1 MIDAMPSET
10 CSAQKAPTSGRSSLE
25 QRSPRR
31 APYSVPSSDSSSS
44 LHSNHSRHSSNS
56 NNNNNINNPIDSRQ
70 RPSSHRSLPSFSKLA
85 ASSTNNIANKSTSN
99 GPTIA
104 RQHVHAVV
112 PVVNSDQDSVTRL
125 ANTAQSAIRSTAP
138 QSKTSEE
145 EALPRQELT
154 RKLSNSLNGLHVY
167 SKQGGSGE
175 QVKQSEFSEL
185 SPSSTS
191 DSSRSRSE
199 SVTSSLAT
207 SVSDGQGL
215 GVSLTGSQSAF
226 KQHQKALRNANG
238 VQTSNTVASQPPA
251 PPENA
256 RGRSLGQ
263 GDNDARKEQYSH
275 HTSTKQQDTTP
286 NHNSNANDFQQ
297 IPPTIEQRDALAT
310 RVYAACQAAGYD
322 EWVRLLDLAPLASQH
337 HLSGYNCI
345 KFGQDGSPYAYLP
358 LSLQQPAQVQEV
370 LQKQKINE
378 GKASEWLTHKRR
390 NQGKSALGER
400 SASQSNSNSNAS
412 SSDPST
418 PSSSTDSQNKVPRLM
433 SKGDENG
440 DVRMRNASP
449 APASKEKC
457 KACQEMAQGS
467 NDLSPVCECGPLKNE
482 AALSSEWEAPIG
494 KEVCKDT
501 TEAGQNGH
509 PNQSSAQPNSLSV
522 KTSDTHP
529 ISISPIIP
537 PELLEEISKHVLQAM
552 PETLRQSKVNL
563 FDSDGIHEK
572 RHDDLQV
579 HGKRLIRCR
588 LTHVDMCEIA
598 FKAERELIEASQSQ
612 RKPRSLRLCQPFIQ
626 EPPPSVVREAIML
639 DSKQPILVDRGVY
652 CQTTFDN
659 SDSEQ
664 DGEECHLNGLHS
676 DVQLSQ
682 DPNPPSEDNNPFVM
696 GNLLLSSC
704 PGKKVRLTGPVRG
717 RGAICRD
724 LGLDLM
730 RIRQL
735 GVGAIVCCLDDEEL
749 LFLGA
754 PWSQY
759 EAEADKLGIEVIRL
773 PMAEGFSPTDVLAT
787 DKAISCVVN
796 DYTLHGVHVLVHC
809 RGGVGRAGLI
819 ACTWMLK
826 LGLVRS
832 DRDEVRFRIPTESLS
847 SMSPPNNTSFHPLTN
862 WQNGGMIGDHQE
874 KITMD
879 IMQTIHR
886 LIETIRR
893 RRSPKAIETA
903 EQVDFLVKVS
913 NFMRVFS
920 AAKLKLTKCL
930 SFFRKQ
936 YLLYLHEQERKHLCN
951 CARLQ
956 SAAT

>member
-1 MIDAMPSET
+1 MYDRIGDHTSFVFTFYFASKMIDAMPSET
-10 CSAQKAPTSGRSSLE
+10 CSAQKAPTSGRSSIE
-25 QRSPRR
+25 QRSPRC
-31 APYSVPSSDSSSS
+31 APYSIPSSDSSSS
-44 LHSNHSRHSSNS
+44 LHSNHSRHPSNGNSST
-56 NNNNNINNPIDSRQ
+56 IESRQ
-70 RPSSHRSLPSFSKLA
+70 RPSHRSLPSFSKLA
-85 ASSTNNIANKSTSN
+85 SASSPNNIAANKSTSN

-104 RQHVHAVV
+104 RHHVHATA
-112 PVVNSDQDSVTRL
+112 PVVNADRDSATLL
-125 ANTAQSAIRSTAP
+125 ANTAQSAIRSTAAP
-138 QSKTSEE
+138 QSKSSEAE
-145 EALPRQELT
+145 SSPKQEFT
-154 RKLSNSLNGLHVY
+154 KRLSNSLSSLHVY
-167 SKQGGSGE
+167 KQQSNSSGQ
-175 QVKQSEFSEL
+175 QVQQHNEASEL
-185 SPSSTS
+185 SSSPS
-191 DSSRSRSE
+191 DSSKSQSE
-199 SVTSSLAT
+199 SVTGSLAT
-207 SVSDGQGL
+207 SVSDSQGL
-215 GVSLTGSQSAF
+215 GVSLSGSQSAF
-226 KQHQKALRNANG
+226 KQHQKALRNAND
-238 VQTSNTVASQPPA
+238 VQRSADIVATQPPA

-256 RGRSLGQ
+256 RGRNLGQ
-263 GDNDARKEQYSH
+263 GDSEARPEQH
-275 HTSTKQQDTTP
+275 PHNAPTRQDTTP
-286 NHNSNANDFQQ
+286 NQNASANEIHQ

-345 KFGQDGSPYAYLP
+345 KFGQEGSPYAYLP
-358 LSLQQPAQVQEV
+358 LSLQQPVQVQEV

-390 NQGKSALGER
+390 KQGKDALGER
-400 SASQSNSNSNAS
+400 SASQSNSNSSAS
-412 SSDPST
+412 SSHPST
-418 PSSSTDSQNKVPRLM
+418 PSSSTDIHKKTPKLM
-433 SKGDENG
+433 SKSDENG
-440 DVRMRNASP
+440 DIRMRDASP
-449 APASKEKC
+449 SPAAKKEKC
-457 KACQEMAQGS
+457 KACQKTAQGS
-467 NDLSPVCECGPLKNE
+467 EDLSSVCECGPLKNE

-501 TEAGQNGH
+501 TETAQNGH
-509 PNQSSAQPNSLSV
+509 TNPSSAQPNHSV

-552 PETLRQSKVNL
+552 PESLRQSKVNL
-563 FDSDGIHEK
+563 FDSDDGIHET

-612 RKPRSLRLCQPFIQ
+612 RKPRSLRLCQPSIQDPPPNIIQ
-626 EPPPSVVREAIML
+626 EAMML

-652 CQTTFDN
+652 CQTSFDN
-659 SDSEQ
+659 SVSEQ

-676 DVQLSQ
+676 DVEVSQ
-682 DPNPPSEDNNPFVM
+682 DPNPPRHDKKPFVM

-735 GVGAIVCCLDDEEL
+735 GVGAIVCCLDDDEL
-749 LFLGA
+749 SFLGA

-832 DRDEVRFRIPTESLS
+832 DRDEVRFRIPIESLLC
-847 SMSPPNNTSFHPLTN
+847 MSPNESNIHPLTN
-862 WQNGGMIGDHQE
+862 WQNGGMMNDHQE

-913 NFMRVFS
+913 FNI
-920 AAKLKLTKCL
+920 
-930 SFFRKQ
+930 
-936 YLLYLHEQERKHLCN
+936 LLLFL
-951 CARLQ
+951 LG
-956 SAAT
+956 

>member
-1 MIDAMPSET
+1 MIDAMHSET
-10 CSAQKAPTSGRSSLE
+10 CSAQKSPTSGRSSIE
-25 QRSPRR
+25 QRSPRCT
-31 APYSVPSSDSSSS
+31 PYSIPSSESSSS
-44 LHSNHSRHSSNS
+44 SIHSNHSRHSSNS
-56 NNNNNINNPIDSRQ
+56 NNPLESRQ
-70 RPSSHRSLPSFSKLA
+70 RPSHRSLPSFSKLA
-85 ASSTNNIANKSTSN
+85 PSSTSNTANKSTSN

-104 RQHVHAVV
+104 RQHVHAAA
-112 PVVNSDQDSVTRL
+112 PVVNSDQDSATRL

-138 QSKTSEE
+138 QSKTSEAE
-145 EALPRQELT
+145 SLSKQEFSGRFST
-154 RKLSNSLNGLHVY
+154 PLNGLHAFCQQ
-167 SKQGGSGE
+167 SSGE
-175 QVKQSEFSEL
+175 QQQQQSEGSDL
-185 SPSSTS
+185 SSTPS
-191 DSSRSRSE
+191 DTSRSRSE

-207 SVSDGQGL
+207 SVSDGQSL
-215 GVSLTGSQSAF
+215 GVSLSGSQSAF

-238 VQTSNTVASQPPA
+238 TQASATVATQPPA

-263 GDNDARKEQYSH
+263 GDSEARQEQH
-275 HTSTKQQDTTP
+275 PNNASTRQDTT
-286 NHNSNANDFQQ
+286 ANDFQQ

-345 KFGQDGSPYAYLP
+345 KFGQEGSPYAYLP
-358 LSLQQPAQVQEV
+358 LSLQQPVQVQEV

-390 NQGKSALGER
+390 KRGKDALGER
-400 SASQSNSNSNAS
+400 SASQSNSNSSTS

-418 PSSSTDSQNKVPRLM
+418 PSFSTSTQGKILQPN
-433 SKGDENG
+433 SKCDENG

-449 APASKEKC
+449 APDQKEKC
-457 KACQEMAQGS
+457 KACREMADGS
-467 NDLSPVCECGPLKNE
+467 KDLSSICECGPLKNE

-501 TEAGQNGH
+501 TEPVQNGH
-509 PNQSSAQPNSLSV
+509 TNQSSAQPNLTV

-537 PELLEEISKHVLQAM
+537 PELLEEISKHVSQAM
-552 PETLRQSKVNL
+552 PEALRHSKVNL
-563 FDSDGIHEK
+563 FDSDGIHET

-588 LTHVDMCEIA
+588 LTRVDMCEIA

-612 RKPRSLRLCQPFIQ
+612 RKPRSLRLGQPYIQ
-626 EPPPSVVREAIML
+626 EPPPSIIREAMML

-652 CQTTFDN
+652 CQTSFDA
-659 SDSEQ
+659 SSSEH
-664 DGEECHLNGLHS
+664 DGEECHLNGLKS
-676 DVQLSQ
+676 DVEVSQ
-682 DPNPPSEDNNPFVM
+682 DPNPPTEGDKAFVM

-749 LFLGA
+749 AFLGA

-832 DRDEVRFRIPTESLS
+832 DRDEVRFRIPMESLS
-847 SMSPPNNTSFHPLTN
+847 CRSLKESNTHPLTN

-903 EQVDFLVKVS
+903 EQVDFLVK
-913 NFMRVFS
+913 
-920 AAKLKLTKCL
+920 
-930 SFFRKQ
+930 
-936 YLLYLHEQERKHLCN
+936 YLLYLHEQERKHLFN
-951 CARLQ
+951 SATLQ
-956 SAAT
+956 STAA

>member
-1 MIDAMPSET
+1 MIDAMHSET
-10 CSAQKAPTSGRSSLE
+10 CSAQKSPTSGRSSIE
-25 QRSPRR
+25 QRSPRC
-31 APYSVPSSDSSSS
+31 APYSIPSSESSSS

-56 NNNNNINNPIDSRQ
+56 NNNINPLESRQ
-70 RPSSHRSLPSFSKLA
+70 RPSHRSLPSFSKLA
-85 ASSTNNIANKSTSN
+85 PSSTSNTANKSTSN

-104 RQHVHAVV
+104 RQHAHAAA
-112 PVVNSDQDSVTRL
+112 PVVNTDQDSATRL

-138 QSKTSEE
+138 QSKTSEAE
-145 EALPRQELT
+145 TSPKQEFT
-154 RKLSNSLNGLHVY
+154 RRLSNSLNGLHVF
-167 SKQGGSGE
+167 SQQSSGE
-175 QVKQSEFSEL
+175 QQQQQQQHSEASEL
-185 SPSSTS
+185 SSTPS

-207 SVSDGQGL
+207 SVSDGQSL
-215 GVSLTGSQSAF
+215 GVSLSGSQSAF
-226 KQHQKALRNANG
+226 KQHQKALRNANSI
-238 VQTSNTVASQPPA
+238 QTSATVALQPPA

-256 RGRSLGQ
+256 RGRNLGQ
-263 GDNDARKEQYSH
+263 GDSEARPEQH
-275 HTSTKQQDTTP
+275 PNNASTRQDTTP
-286 NHNSNANDFQQ
+286 NHTANANDFQQ

-358 LSLQQPAQVQEV
+358 LSLQQPVQVQEV

-390 NQGKSALGER
+390 KQGKSALGER
-400 SASQSNSNSNAS
+400 PASQSNSNSSAS

-418 PSSSTDSQNKVPRLM
+418 PSSSTSTQNKAPKLM
-433 SKGDENG
+433 SKCDENG
-440 DVRMRNASP
+440 DTRMRNASP
-449 APASKEKC
+449 APAQKEKC
-457 KACQEMAQGS
+457 KACREMAEGS
-467 NDLSPVCECGPLKNE
+467 KDLSSVCECGPLKNE

-501 TEAGQNGH
+501 TETVQNGH
-509 PNQSSAQPNSLSV
+509 TNQSSAQPNLTV

-537 PELLEEISKHVLQAM
+537 PELLEEISKHVSQAM
-552 PETLRQSKVNL
+552 PETLRHSKVNL
-563 FDSDGIHEK
+563 FDADGIHET

-579 HGKRLIRCR
+579 DGKRLIRCR
-588 LTHVDMCEIA
+588 LTRVDMCEIA

-612 RKPRSLRLCQPFIQ
+612 RKPRSLRLDQPYIQ
-626 EPPPSVVREAIML
+626 EPPPSIMREAMML
-639 DSKQPILVDRGVY
+639 DSKQPIVVDRGVY
-652 CQTTFDN
+652 CQTSFDASN
-659 SDSEQ
+659 LEQ

-676 DVQLSQ
+676 DVEVSQ
-682 DPNPPSEDNNPFVM
+682 DPNPPPEDDKPFVM

-749 LFLGA
+749 AFLGA

-759 EAEADKLGIEVIRL
+759 ETEADKLGIEVIRL

-832 DRDEVRFRIPTESLS
+832 DRDEVRFRIPMESLS
-847 SMSPPNNTSFHPLTN
+847 CISPNESNTHPLTN

-903 EQVDFLVKVS
+903 EQVDFLVK
-913 NFMRVFS
+913 
-920 AAKLKLTKCL
+920 
-930 SFFRKQ
+930 
-936 YLLYLHEQERKHLCN
+936 YLLYLHEQERRHLCN
-951 CARLQ
+951 SARLQ
-956 SAAT
+956 STAA